1 MASVSQPKMQPVG
14 TELISYVLSKFLQ
27 AIDKDPTVCNRL
39 NAVKNYGNLT
49 AFKIVVLPEL
59 VVILKPFQTASV
71 DFQADAETIGNVIP
85 AFIGLRNHLT
95 LTIYLEVLLHVR

>member
-1 MASVSQPKMQPVG
+1 M
-14 TELISYVLSKFLQ
+14 LSKFLQ

-39 NAVKNYGNLT
+39 NAVKKDGNLT
-49 AFKIVVLPEL
+49 AFKIVVLRES
-59 VVILKPFQTASV
+59 VVILKPFETASD
-71 DFQADAETIGNVIP
+71 DFQADAETIGNLIP